1 MSRQTIELPQGEIT
15 YRDEGEG
22 PVLFFSHGFLVDSEI
37 WQGLTQRLVARGF
50 RCVRPDSPLGSHHT
64 PMKPDADLSPPGVA
78 DLLAGMIEKLG
89 LDQVTVI
96 GNDSGAAIAQM
107 LVARRPERIA
117 SLILTN
123 ADALEVFPPKLFAWL
138 PLLGHVRGGVNTLSL
153 ALQLRLNRIA
163 TYRML
168 SVDPI
173 PDEQL
178 KQWVE
183 PIRKNAGVRDDVRK
197 LLVGL
202 KKSQTIDAAEGLSG
216 MDLPILMVWG
226 DRDRFFKIELA
237 RRLAAMMKNAT
248 VVPIEG
254 GRTFVMLDQPDL
266 VASHIDNFVREQVV
280 GAEQAKA

>member
-1 MSRQTIELPQGEIT
+1 MSLKTIELPQGEIT

-22 PVLFFSHGFLVDSEI
+22 PVLFFSHGFLVDSEL
-37 WQGLTQRLVARGF
+37 WEPLAQRLVARGY
-50 RCVRPDSPLGSHHT
+50 RCVRPNSPLGSHHT

-78 DLLAGMIEKLG
+78 DLLAGLIEKLD
-89 LDQVTVI
+89 LNQVSVV
-96 GNDSGAAIAQM
+96 GNDSGGAIAQM
-107 LVARRPERIA
+107 LVARHPDRIA

-123 ADALEVFPPKLFAWL
+123 ADALEVFPPKVFGWL
-138 PLLGHVRGGVNTLSL
+138 PLLGHVPGGVKTLAL
-153 ALQLRLNRIA
+153 CLQLRLNRIA

-178 KQWVE
+178 KQWVG
-183 PIRKNAGVRDDVRK
+183 PIRRQAGIREDVRK

-202 KKSQTIDAAEGLSG
+202 QKNQTFDAAETLSG
-216 MDLPILMVWG
+216 MDLPMLMVWG
-226 DRDRFFKIELA
+226 DRDRFFTIELA
-237 RRLAAMMKNAT
+237 RRLSGMMKNAT

-266 VASHIDNFVREQVV
+266 VASHMDEFLKKQVA
-280 GAEQAKA
+280 GAQQAAA

>member
-15 YRDEGEG
+15 YRDQGEG
-22 PVLFFSHGFLVDSEI
+22 PVLFFSHGFLVDSDLWE
-37 WQGLTQRLVARGF
+37 GLTLRLVAKGY

-64 PMKPDADLSPPGVA
+64 PMNPEAYLSPPGVA
-78 DLLAGMIEKLG
+78 DLLAGMIEKLD
-89 LDQVTVI
+89 LDRVTIV

-107 LVARRPERIA
+107 LVARHPERIA

-123 ADALEVFPPKLFAWL
+123 ADALEVFPPRLFAWL
-138 PLLGHVRGGVNTLSL
+138 PLLGHVPGGVNTLSM

-168 SVDPI
+168 SVDPV

-178 KQWVE
+178 KQWVR
-183 PIRKNAGVRDDVRK
+183 PIRREAGIREDVRK

-202 KKSQTIDAAEGLSG
+202 EKSQTIDAAETLAG

-237 RRLAAMMKNAT
+237 RRLAEMMKNAT

-254 GRTFVMLDQPDL
+254 GRTFVMLDEPEL
-266 VASHIDNFVREQVV
+266 VAGHIDDFVRKQVI
-280 GAEQAKA
+280 GSGRATA